1 MNKKKNIVTIG
12 GGTGSYTIL
21 SGLRQF
27 FDVDLTAIVSMA
39 DNGGSTGKLRD
50 ELGVL
55 PPGDVR
61 QCLVALSQSPE
72 VLRSLFTYR
81 FDSGELTGHNFG
93 NLFLSALEKVT
104 GDFESAVETASEVL
118 SLSGR
123 VLPVTTE
130 NINVWLTFDNGHTIY
145 GEDAISQ
152 ATFNHSVQ
160 DLSLSPVPHIN
171 PQAVQSIQEADLIII
186 GPGNIYCSL
195 LPNLIVPGMAD
206 ALAHTRGKV
215 VYNVNLMASHGHCPS
230 WGVEDFVGTI
240 ESFLYPHTLDY
251 VVYNTTRPAQELLD
265 KYQEEGVFVKSHQKN
280 TLSHLT
286 LIGEDL
292 LSQEITQNSAHDPL
306 KRTLIRHDPNK
317 IAQVLYS
324 LV

>member
-1 MNKKKNIVTIG
+1 MNKKVVTVG

-27 FDVDLTAIVSMA
+27 SDLDLTAIVSMA

-81 FDSGELTGHNFG
+81 FDSGELKGHNFG

-104 GDFESAVETASEVL
+104 GDFESAVGTASEVL
-118 SLSGR
+118 SLSGQ
-123 VLPVTTE
+123 VLPVTIE
-130 NINVWLTFDNGHTIY
+130 NINVWLTLSNGQTIY

-152 ATFNHSVQ
+152 ATFGHQVR
-160 DLSLSPVPHIN
+160 DISLSPSPKIN
-171 PQAVQSIQEADLIII
+171 PQAVKAIKEADLIII

-206 ALAHTRGKV
+206 VLAHTQGKV
-215 VYNVNLMASHGHCPS
+215 VYNVNLMAPHGHCPS

-240 ESFLYPHTLDY
+240 ESFLYPQTLDY

-265 KYQEEGVFVKSHQKN
+265 KYHEEGSFVNLDQESHF
-280 TLSHLT
+280 SHLK
-286 LIGEDL
+286 LIGQDL
-292 LSQEITQNSAHDPL
+292 LAQEIIQISAHDPL
-306 KRTLIRHDPNK
+306 KRTLIRHDPGK
-317 IAQVLYS
+317 IAQVLYD
-324 LV
+324 LL